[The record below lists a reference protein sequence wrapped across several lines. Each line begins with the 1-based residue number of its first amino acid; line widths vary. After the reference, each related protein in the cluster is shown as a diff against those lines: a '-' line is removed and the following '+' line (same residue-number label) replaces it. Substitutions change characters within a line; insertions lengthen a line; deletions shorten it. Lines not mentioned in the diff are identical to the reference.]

1 VLLIVLVHLFRF
13 HMKNGSTSIALIGFG
28 GARGR
33 KHGFFARWGARV
45 PFVAVLAFVQ
55 MPQHK

>member
-1 VLLIVLVHLFRF
+1 
-13 HMKNGSTSIALIGFG
+13 MKNGSTSIALIGFE

-33 KHGFFARWGARV
+33 KHGFFARWCPRV

>member
-1 VLLIVLVHLFRF
+1 
-13 HMKNGSTSIALIGFG
+13 MKNGSTSIALIGFG
-28 GARGR
+28 GARGGR
-33 KHGFFARWGARV
+33 KHGFFARWCARV